1 VDHKT
6 GEDRIERAGQLYES
20 FVFEGDAGALA
31 VAERELDAVRADLA
45 VARGRILHG
54 RFLAQGSVDPAE
66 LTLFEEAVLLYQRL
80 GDLRGEAES
89 LFWVAV
95 YHQVVR
101 EDNAAAVPT
110 LERSHEL
117 AVQAGDKRTMS
128 YALRH
133 LGIAEHMAGR
143 LGTARARLEES
154 VRLRREIGHLPGV
167 AANLVGLAYIAAAQ
181 DRPTDA
187 RAIIEEARAI
197 AESTGAHGILRS
209 IEEAHAAIEKS

>member
-1 VDHKT
+1 MDHNS
-6 GEDRIERAGQLYES
+6 GEDRIDRAGQLYES
-20 FVFEGDAGALA
+20 FVFEGDTGALD

-54 RFLAQGSVDPAE
+54 RFLAQGTADPAE
-66 LTLFEEAVLLYQRL
+66 LALFDEALRLYQRL

-89 LFWVAV
+89 LFWVGV

-101 EDNAAAVPT
+101 GDSAVAVPA

-143 LGTARARLEES
+143 LDAARERLEES

-167 AANLVGLAYIAAAQ
+167 AANLVGLAYIAVAH
-181 DRPTDA
+181 DRPADA
-187 RAIIEEARAI
+187 RAIIDEARAI
-197 AESTGAHGILRS
+197 AEATGAHGILRS
-209 IEEAHAAIEKS
+209 IEEADAAIEKS